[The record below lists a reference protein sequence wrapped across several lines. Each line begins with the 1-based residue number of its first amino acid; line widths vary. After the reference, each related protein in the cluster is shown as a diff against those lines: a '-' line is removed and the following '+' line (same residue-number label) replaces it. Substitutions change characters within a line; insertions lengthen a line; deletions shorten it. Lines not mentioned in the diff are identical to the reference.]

1 MIVMVATAV
10 LVMLVQGVGEWVLCV
25 PGLLFEIVVFTGLVV
40 DTFLPTVVLIRLLGL
55 VVTMRQLP
63 LVARVVVMMRVP
75 LVMVGFRAMLM
86 MIFFVGQ
93 QVFWLW
99 MNINFYVLVFHIG
112 GVMWFLMTIVT
123 RFLVIN
129 NLLVVVARLFP
140 VPSTGRLFFIAVP
153 VVISVMP
160 LLMAVMV
167 AMVSDMS
174 LFSVMNVLMTM
185 WVVWVRDGV
194 WPAHLPVI

>member
-1 MIVMVATAV
+1 MIVVVATAV
-10 LVMLVQGVGEWVLCV
+10 LVMLVQGVGEWMLCV

-63 LVARVVVMMRVP
+63 LVARVVVMMRLSP
-75 LVMVGFRAMLM
+75 VMVGFRAMLM

-93 QVFWLW
+93 QVFWFW
-99 MNINFYVLVFHIG
+99 MNINFNVLVFHIG

-129 NLLVVVARLFP
+129 NLLVVARLFP

-174 LFSVMNVLMTM
+174 LFSVMNVFMT
-185 WVVWVRDGV
+185 VWMMRV
-194 WPAHLPVI
+194 